1 MSLDARNAAAMRSAQ
16 LAYDSASDPRAE
28 IDDGQEPSD
37 EDYTEARRRLLKD
50 YDEENLLPAMV
61 EALAKQIANGGA

>member
-16 LAYDSASDPRAE
+16 LAYDNASDPRAE
-28 IDDGQEPSD
+28 IDDDPEPSD
-37 EDYTEARRRLLKD
+37 EDYAEARRRMLND

-61 EALAKQIANGGA
+61 DALAKQIANGEA